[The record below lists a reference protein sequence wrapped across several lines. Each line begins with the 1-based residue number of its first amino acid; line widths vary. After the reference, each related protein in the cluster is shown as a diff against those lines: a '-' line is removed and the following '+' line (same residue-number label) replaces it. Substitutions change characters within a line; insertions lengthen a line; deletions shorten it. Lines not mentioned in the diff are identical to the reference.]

1 MPQKS
6 RFTTEGKIKIVETYL
21 RGETSKNAIGKEY
34 GISLN
39 TLSNWIRMYQ
49 HKGAEGLTPS
59 ATICKYPVEIKRKAV
74 EDYLSGKGSLEDVCS
89 HYAINDN
96 RVLRR
101 WIKRYNSHED
111 FKQPKSGGAIYM
123 AKGRKTTHQERIEI
137 VSYCIAVNKDY
148 GKAIERYNVSYQQI
162 YSWVRKYEALGID
175 GLQDS
180 RGKRRASSEMSEV
193 ESLYAQIKLKDA
205 EVHRLQMENDL
216 LKKLDELERGRGVN

>member
-6 RFTTEGKIKIVETYL
+6 RFTTENKIIIVESYL
-21 RGETSKNAIGKEY
+21 HGETSKSAIHKQY

-39 TLSNWIRMYQ
+39 TLGNWIRMYQ

-59 ATICKYPVEIKRKAV
+59 TTICKYPVEVKRKAV

-89 HYAINDN
+89 QYAINDN

-111 FKQPKSGGAIYM
+111 FKQPKCGGAIYM
-123 AKGRKTTHQERIEI
+123 ARGRKVTQEERIEI
-137 VSYCIAVNKDY
+137 VSYCISENKNYSKTIDRY
-148 GKAIERYNVSYQQI
+148 GVSYQQI
-162 YSWVRKYEALGID
+162 YSWVRKYEVLGID
-175 GLQDS
+175 GLQDG
-180 RGKRRASSEMSEV
+180 RGKRRAPSEMGEV

-205 EVHRLQMENDL
+205 EVRRLQMENDL